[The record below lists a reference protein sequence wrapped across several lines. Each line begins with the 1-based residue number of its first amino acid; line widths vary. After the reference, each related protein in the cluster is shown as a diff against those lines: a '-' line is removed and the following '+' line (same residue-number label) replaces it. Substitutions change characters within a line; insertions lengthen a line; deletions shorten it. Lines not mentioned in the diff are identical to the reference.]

1 MIIKPPVICACVLAA
16 AAAASPTALFAAGS
30 SESSYSQSGGTE
42 SVAERAIA
50 RKQEDVRRAEAAIQS
65 GAAAMT
71 ERDYETA
78 FAQYKVAC
86 DLLPESDLTHHIR
99 RKALNGLDDAA
110 CALAEQRISEG
121 RYEDAQ
127 NLCKAVIDPRY
138 DPDCHR
144 AAVILAHLE
153 DNDYYNKTITPR
165 FRGNVEEVKRLF
177 TEAKGFEQTG
187 RYNEAYK
194 DYDKIL
200 NLDPYNIAARK
211 GQEAVNSRRDQY
223 AEEGY
228 NETRSELLWE
238 LDNGWQMPV
247 HRFGVKGTENFS
259 PTQTDVRHTEY
270 ITTKLNRIIIPK
282 IEFRDATVREAVDF
296 LKEKSR
302 DLDTTEPDPAR
313 RGVNIVL
320 QLDTGGGLSSAPA
333 AITPAPAAPAAPAG
347 GGIPGLEPVP
357 VPGAVAATPVV
368 SAGSAAV
375 PTVSGG
381 AESRITLS
389 LSNIPLM
396 EALKYI
402 CELANLKLKIDPYA
416 ISIVPLSMQTDE
428 LITKEYKVPGAF
440 LAGTPNV
447 GGAGANPLNQ
457 PAAAGGRGG
466 GRGSGEGTGEPNA
479 IAGYQNAMT
488 FLTGEGVQFPPG
500 ASAVYFPQSSRLIAR
515 NTASNL
521 ELIDAIVENSQPPVP
536 TQVAIE
542 AKFVEIQQ
550 QNEKELTM
558 NVLLG
563 QVGIGGHRI
572 FGAGGTQGTGVP
584 VTSADYPLALP
595 PSGSPLQEQSLSS
608 GVRSGSYAI
617 SANAIQALL
626 FPTTAGTAVAPAIFG
641 VGSVLSDPSF
651 QIVLRA
657 LDQKKGIDLLSAP
670 RVTTKSGQRAVIEV
684 IEEFRYPTEFDPPQ
698 IPQNFGGSSGGG
710 TGTSVS
716 AVFPV
721 TPTTPTAFETRNTGV
736 TLEVEPTVGSDNYTI
751 DLNLVPQVVEFE
763 GFINYGSPISTIN
776 PASLGLGGITGAV
789 TNAPTSIVL
798 TPNTINQ
805 PIFSTRKVTTSVT
818 VWDGQTVV
826 LGGLMRE
833 DVQKVQDK
841 VPILGDI
848 PLLGRAF
855 RSNVDQHLKVNLV
868 IFVTARLINPAG
880 DNILDLNQKD
890 ENVEAL
896 PLPSVPVQPAGP
908 EAAPLFQK

>member
-1 MIIKPPVICACVLAA
+1 MIIKPPVICACVLAVA
-16 AAAASPTALFAAGS
+16 AIATPSAVFAGS
-30 SESSYSQSGGTE
+30 SQSNASEGSINATE
-42 SVAERAIA
+42 GAAERAIA
-50 RKQEDVRRAEAAIQS
+50 RKQEDVRRAQAAIES
-65 GAAAMT
+65 GDAALK

-78 FAQYKVAC
+78 FAQYKAAA
-86 DLLPESDLTHHIR
+86 DLLPESDVTHHLR
-99 RKALNGLDDAA
+99 RDALNGMDDSA

-127 NLCKAVIDPRY
+127 NLCKAVLDPNY

-144 AAVILAHLE
+144 AVIILAQLE
-153 DNDYYNKTITPR
+153 DPDYYNKTITPR
-165 FRGNVEEVKRLF
+165 FRGNVEEVKRLM
-177 TEAKGFEQTG
+177 TEAKGYEQTG
-187 RYNEAYK
+187 RYDAAFK
-194 DYDKIL
+194 DYDKVL

-211 GQEAVNSRRDQY
+211 GQEEVNMRRSQY
-223 AEEGY
+223 DVSAY
-228 NETRSELLWE
+228 NETRSELLWQV
-238 LDNGWQMPV
+238 DNGWQMPV
-247 HRFGVKGTENFS
+247 HKFGVKA
-259 PTQTDVRHTEY
+259 TDSFTPANVDIRNTAY
-270 ITTKLNRIIIPK
+270 ITNKLNRIIIPK

-296 LKEKSR
+296 LKQKSTA
-302 DLDTTEPDPAR
+302 LDTEEADPTR

-320 QLDTGGGLSSAPA
+320 QLDTGGGLGGGVEAPA
-333 AITPAPAAPAAPAG
+333 PAPAAPAAAAPG
-347 GGIPGLEPVP
+347 TIPGLEPAP
-357 VPGAVAATPVV
+357 IPGAATTTAAAPTTPAAAPIS
-368 SAGSAAV
+368 SAEA
-375 PTVSGG
+375 
-381 AESRITLS
+381 RITLS
-389 LSNIPLM
+389 LSNIPLI

-402 CELANLKLKIDPYA
+402 CNLANLKLKIDAYA
-416 ISIVPLSMQTDE
+416 VSIVPLSVQTDE
-428 LITKEYKVPGAF
+428 LLTKEYKTPAGFLSNAPDVGNGGNALGQGA
-440 LAGTPNV
+440 TK
-447 GGAGANPLNQ
+447 GG
-457 PAAAGGRGG
+457 
-466 GRGSGEGTGEPNA
+466 GTGENNPNGPG
-479 IAGYQNAMT
+479 IAPYQNAMT
-488 FLTGEGVQFPPG
+488 YLTGMGVQFPPG
-500 ASAVYFPQSSRLIAR
+500 ASAVYFPSSSRLVVH
-515 NTASNL
+515 NTSSNL
-521 ELIDAIVENSQPPVP
+521 ELIDAIVANSQPPVP

-563 QVGIGGHRI
+563 QFNIPGTTGRI

-584 VTSADYPLALP
+584 TNATDYPLAFP
-595 PSGSPLQEQSLSS
+595 TSGPLQEQNTTS
-608 GVRSGSYAI
+608 GLRSGSYAI

-641 VGSVLSDPSF
+641 VGSVLTDPTF
-651 QIVLRA
+651 QVVLRA

-698 IPQNFGGSSGGG
+698 IPQTFSPPTTNTTGLGNSNSS
-710 TGTSVS
+710 S
-716 AVFPV
+716 VFPV

-763 GFINYGSPISTIN
+763 GFINYGSPIQTIN
-776 PASLGLGGITGAV
+776 PSTLLGIA
-789 TNAPTSIVL
+789 TNAPTTVVI
-798 TPNTINQ
+798 TPNVINQ

-880 DNILDLNQKD
+880 DNILDLDQKD
-890 ENVEAL
+890 ETVEPL

-908 EAAPLFQK
+908 EAPLFQK